1 MSKYDKHYK
10 PMDERKPDTSDA
22 MHEEALAALAVMK
35 LREREAKQKRKAVT
49 EEILNGV
56 RTRYVIE

>member
-1 MSKYDKHYK
+1 
-10 PMDERKPDTSDA
+10 MDERKPDTSDA